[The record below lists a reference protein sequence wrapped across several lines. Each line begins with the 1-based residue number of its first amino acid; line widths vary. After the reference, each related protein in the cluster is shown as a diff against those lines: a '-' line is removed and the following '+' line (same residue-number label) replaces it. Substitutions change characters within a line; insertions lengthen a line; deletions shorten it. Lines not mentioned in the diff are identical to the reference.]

1 MIFFFFGSFLSC
13 GLRSPWCPAVS
24 TPKSRVSREVIARVM
39 TPPSPVAPPAP
50 ESQETSASPS
60 PTSRHRNALK
70 LKLSELGPPDRNL
83 TRDAGHTPMAA
94 VVETE
99 IDTDQPSPSEGNSTG
114 ATLSRQPT
122 ENSGS
127 YFPDLPED
135 PGLKGP
141 LSLLNEEEHDRGFL
155 EELNQKLMDQTNDP
169 PDGHK
174 DHDKNEASSQAKQ
187 P

>member
-1 MIFFFFGSFLSC
+1 MVV
-13 GLRSPWCPAVS
+13 AVS
-24 TPKSRVSREVIARVM
+24 TSNSRVPREVIARVM
-39 TPPSPVAPPAP
+39 TPPSPAAPPAA
-50 ESQETSASPS
+50 ESQETSPSPS

-83 TRDAGHTPMAA
+83 TRDAGHTRMAA

-99 IDTDQPSPSEGNSTG
+99 TGMDQPSPSEGNS
-114 ATLSRQPT
+114 LSRQPT
-122 ENSGS
+122 ENSES

-135 PGLKGP
+135 PALKGP

-155 EELNQKLMDQTNDP
+155 EELNQKLMDQTSDP
-169 PDGHK
+169 SGGHK
-174 DHDKNEASSQAKQ
+174 DQDEASSQDKR

>member
-1 MIFFFFGSFLSC
+1 
-13 GLRSPWCPAVS
+13 
-24 TPKSRVSREVIARVM
+24 
-39 TPPSPVAPPAP
+39 
-50 ESQETSASPS
+50 
-60 PTSRHRNALK
+60 
-70 LKLSELGPPDRNL
+70 
-83 TRDAGHTPMAA
+83 MAA

-155 EELNQKLMDQTNDP
+155 EELNQKLMDQTNNP